1 MPAKRENLSNPF
13 RRSEMP
19 DQKSPITIEEFDHF
33 DIDAFFQQIERN
45 EAAKKLRRERPW
57 TYDIIRVLWGSRSWI
72 SMDQLCTELWS
83 LRNPSGISMPKE
95 FNATVQSTLN
105 HHTSQSSVF
114 KNKNKKPEDDLF
126 LSPKGKGSGTWALRD
141 RERAMLWLKKHD
153 LNPV

>member
-1 MPAKRENLSNPF
+1 
-13 RRSEMP
+13 MP
-19 DQKSPITIEEFDHF
+19 DQKTPHVIEDFDDF
-33 DIDAFFQQIERN
+33 DINELLRIIQQN

-57 TYDIIRVLWGSRSWI
+57 TYDVIRVLWGSRYWI

-95 FNATVQSTLN
+95 FTKTVQSTLN

-114 KNKNKKPEDDLF
+114 KSKNRKPEDDLF
-126 LSPKGKGSGTWALRD
+126 FSPKGKGSGTWALRD
-141 RERAMLWLKKHD
+141 RERVIAWLKKQK